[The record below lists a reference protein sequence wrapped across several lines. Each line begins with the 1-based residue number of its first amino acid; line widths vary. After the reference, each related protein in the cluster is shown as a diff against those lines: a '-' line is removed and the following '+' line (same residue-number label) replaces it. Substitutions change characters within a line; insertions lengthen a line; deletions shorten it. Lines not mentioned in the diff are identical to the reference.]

1 MNRLSI
7 RKLKDDDLKP
17 ACRLVVNSFNALRRR
32 NNLKPITFRTTHPE
46 PFLLHL
52 KRTDPDG
59 CVGAFDGDKMVGYAS
74 AIIRDYQWYL
84 SYLFVASGKWNKGVG
99 RKLLRRSLKI
109 TDTENIRLFS
119 LCTFSYNPAAIA
131 LYSSFGMTPMEAIPL
146 FAWNREGKITLKVKK
161 PSTQLTTRLITDYEE
176 LGFINKLDVRNRG
189 LARPEDH
196 KFALDKPDTEVVMF
210 YDGRRPVGYSVLQ
223 PDGTIAPTSA
233 REPQYLADM
242 VNWSMRRQLEREAKA
257 ILIFCPGSNG
267 SMVQHLLKTGLQI
280 REINLLMSNKRFG
293 DLECYLPANL
303 AIF

>member
-1 MNRLSI
+1 MNRISI
-7 RKLKDDDLKP
+7 RKLKDEELKQ
-17 ACRLVVNSFNALRRR
+17 AYRLVMNSFNALRRK
-32 NNLKPITFRTTHPE
+32 NNLNPMKYRATRPD

-59 CVGAFDGDKMVGYAS
+59 CIGAFDGDRMVGYAS

-84 SYLFVASGKWNKGVG
+84 AFLFVTPGKWNKGVG
-99 RKLLRRSLKI
+99 RKLLTRSLKI
-109 TDTENIRLFS
+109 ADTENIRLFS
-119 LCTFSYNPAAIA
+119 LCTFSYNPAAVA
-131 LYSSFGMTPMEAIPL
+131 LYSSFGMTPMEPIPV
-146 FAWNREGKITLKVKK
+146 FMWPRDSKVKLKVTK
-161 PSTQLTTRLITDYEE
+161 PAAKLTTRIITDYEE
-176 LGFINKLDVRNRG
+176 LGFINKLDVKNRG

-223 PDGTIAPTSA
+223 PEGPIAPISA

-242 VNWSMRRQLEREAKA
+242 VNWSIRRQLERETKV
-257 ILIFCPGSNG
+257 ILIFCPGSNAK
-267 SMVQHLLKTGLQI
+267 MVQHLLKTGMKI